1 MENKKNKINKE
12 LDKFEDSTKYG
23 EFISSFFTWNTLEG
37 QKERA
42 RKLED
47 MTKDKRD
54 KWGRG
59 LNVRKKSIFQV
70 LHRPTRMGKTT
81 SGDEEIRSFRTFNP
95 RPHLFYLL
103 LKIKKKR
110 AIKSK
115 IRKTKE
121 KTI

>member
-1 MENKKNKINKE
+1 MENKKNKFNKE

-47 MTKDKRD
+47 MTKNKRDKRDKWD

-59 LNVRKKSIFQV
+59 LNVRKNQSSQ
-70 LHRPTRMGKTT
+70 
-81 SGDEEIRSFRTFNP
+81 
-95 RPHLFYLL
+95 FYINL
-103 LKIKKKR
+103 R
-110 AIKSK
+110 
-115 IRKTKE
+115 R
-121 KTI
+121 

>member
-1 MENKKNKINKE
+1 MENKKNKFNKE

-59 LNVRKKSIFQV
+59 LKDKWGRGLNVRK
-70 LHRPTRMGKTT
+70 
-81 SGDEEIRSFRTFNP
+81 D
-95 RPHLFYLL
+95 LFFPFP
-103 LKIKKKR
+103 
-110 AIKSK
+110 
-115 IRKTKE
+115 
-121 KTI
+121 

>member
-12 LDKFEDSTKYG
+12 LDEFEDSTKYG

-54 KWGRG
+54 KWYKWGRG
-59 LNVRKKSIFQV
+59 LNVRNDPISPSPWVGLRQS
-70 LHRPTRMGKTT
+70 L
-81 SGDEEIRSFRTFNP
+81 
-95 RPHLFYLL
+95 
-103 LKIKKKR
+103 
-110 AIKSK
+110 
-115 IRKTKE
+115 E
-121 KTI
+121 K